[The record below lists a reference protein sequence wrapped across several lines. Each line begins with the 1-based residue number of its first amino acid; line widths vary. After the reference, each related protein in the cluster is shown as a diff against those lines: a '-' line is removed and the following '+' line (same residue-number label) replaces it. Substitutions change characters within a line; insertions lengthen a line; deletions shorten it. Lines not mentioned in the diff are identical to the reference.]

1 MDQTPPPAREGK
13 RATPVATLRRF
24 AGARQVGAP
33 VREYCELCRAPLAP
47 EHRHLLEIA
56 THKITCAC
64 DPCALRFEMVLDGR
78 YKLIPRD
85 THALTDFHLDD
96 AEWDDLA
103 LPIDLAFIVHSTA
116 AGRVMALYPS
126 PAGATESLLT
136 LSAWDALV
144 AHNPVLAQMQP
155 DVEALL
161 VNRIGGHRL
170 YYLAPIDV
178 CFELVGLMRR
188 HWRGLSGGEEVWR
201 EIDAFFAR
209 LEQRA
214 LTLPAHPV
222 PGILLATHAE
232 LVQNAEVHHA

>member
-1 MDQTPPPAREGK
+1 MDPTPPTVREGK
-13 RATPVATLRRF
+13 RTTTVATLRRF
-24 AGARQVGAP
+24 AVARQVGAP

-47 EHRHLLEIA
+47 EHRHLLEMS

-85 THALTDFHLDD
+85 AHALRDFHLSD

-103 LPIDLAFIVHSTA
+103 LPIDLAFIVNSTA
-116 AGRVMALYPS
+116 AKRMLALYPS

-136 LSAWDALV
+136 LSAWEALV
-144 AHNPVLAQMQP
+144 ADNPVLAQMQP

-161 VNRIGGHRL
+161 VNRTGGHRL
-170 YYLAPIDV
+170 YYLAPIDA

-201 EIDAFFAR
+201 EIDAFFLR

-214 LTLPAHPV
+214 ITV
-222 PGILLATHAE
+222 PGIPHVQLAP
-232 LVQNAEVHHA
+232 QAEVRRA

>member
-1 MDQTPPPAREGK
+1 
-13 RATPVATLRRF
+13 
-24 AGARQVGAP
+24 
-33 VREYCELCRAPLAP
+33 LCRAPIAA
-47 EHRHLLEIA
+47 EHRHLLEMA

-64 DPCALRFEMVLDGR
+64 DPCALRFEMVLDGH

-85 THALTDFHLDD
+85 THALASFHVSD

-136 LSAWDALV
+136 LSAWEALV
-144 AHNPVLAQMQP
+144 ADNPVLARMQP

-161 VNRIGGHRL
+161 VNRTGEHRL

-178 CFELVGLMRR
+178 CFELVGLMRC

-201 EIDAFFAR
+201 EIDAFFLR
-209 LEQRA
+209 LEQNA
-214 LTLPAHPV
+214 IAV
-222 PGILLATHAE
+222 PGIPHVELAP
-232 LVQNAEVHHA
+232 NAEVHRA

>member
-1 MDQTPPPAREGK
+1 MDQTPPSLRAGE
-13 RATPVATLRRF
+13 RATTVATLRRF
-24 AGARQVGAP
+24 AVARQVGMP

-47 EHRHLLEIA
+47 EHRHLLEMA

-78 YKLIPRD
+78 FKLIPRD
-85 THALTDFHLDD
+85 THALIDFHLSD

-103 LPIDLAFIVHSTA
+103 LPIDLAFIVNSTA
-116 AGRVMALYPS
+116 AKRMLALYPS

-136 LSAWDALV
+136 LSAWEALV
-144 AHNPVLAQMQP
+144 ADNPMLAQMQP

-161 VNRIGGHRL
+161 VNRTGEHRL

-201 EIDAFFAR
+201 EIDTFFLR

-214 LTLPAHPV
+214 ITV
-222 PGILLATHAE
+222 PGIPH
-232 LVQNAEVHHA
+232 VQLTEVHHA